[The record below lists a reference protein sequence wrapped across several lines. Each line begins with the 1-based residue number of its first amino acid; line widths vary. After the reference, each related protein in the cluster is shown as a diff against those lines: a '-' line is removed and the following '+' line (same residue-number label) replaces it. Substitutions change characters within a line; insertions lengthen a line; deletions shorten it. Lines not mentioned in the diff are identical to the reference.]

1 MNKEEKIQ
9 DVYES
14 LGFEWE
20 VCSKYITENG
30 VIILPT
36 PDLKYTLKG
45 YNNLIKDTDKFSAFG
60 NEGLK
65 IQPSI
70 LAGIY
75 NNNGWI
81 KIESEENLPK
91 ERCAVWTFITEKEV
105 VMNTFNTFDDME
117 FTFDNGKVT
126 HYQPIIKPKPP
137 IY

>member
-1 MNKEEKIQ
+1 MTKQEKIKS
-9 DVYES
+9 VYES

-45 YNNLIKDTDKFSAFG
+45 YDNLIKDTDKFSAFG

-70 LAGIY
+70 LSGIY

-81 KIESEENLPK
+81 KIESEDDLPK

-126 HYQPIIKPKPP
+126 HYQPIIEPELP

>member
-1 MNKEEKIQ
+1 MTKQEKIKR
-9 DVYES
+9 VYES

-45 YNNLIKDTDKFSAFG
+45 YDNLIKDTDKFSAFG

-70 LAGIY
+70 LSGIY

-81 KIESEENLPK
+81 CIKDELPEIGDRIISRRDLFEKIVEEIETVTSDFLIWYDMNNITHWKHYES
-91 ERCAVWTFITEKEV
+91 
-105 VMNTFNTFDDME
+105 
-117 FTFDNGKVT
+117 
-126 HYQPIIKPKPP
+126 KPP